1 MSSRRR
7 KRAKRSRPLL
17 RWVVLGGLVLF
28 ALLYYKPARTYL
40 RTRHEVATRTE
51 EVRQLQAQHRRLQ
64 HLVAASTSSAELAR
78 EARRLG
84 FVKPDER
91 LFIVKGIEA
100 WLREHATLGHGG
112 G

>member
-1 MSSRRR
+1 M
-7 KRAKRSRPLL
+7 
-17 RWVVLGGLVLF
+17 RWAALGGLVLF
-28 ALLYYKPARTYL
+28 ALLYYRPARTYL
-40 RTRHEVATRTE
+40 RTRHEVTTRTE

-64 HLVAASTSSAELAR
+64 HLVTASTSDAELAR

-91 LFIVKGIEA
+91 LFIVKGIDG
-100 WLREHATLGHGG
+100 WLKEHARVAGG